1 MIVIQASEVAA
12 LCGLNPYKDEAQA
25 RQDMINRNMGL
36 RSTDSIRTSEIC
48 SKDKSLSELKNKI
61 RSSQGKTQNTGQV
74 AVLTESINKEVS
86 RIESDK
92 ISKISDKLEADSS
105 KITSDGPITRS
116 KQKKLDMLN
125 KEAEEAR
132 KKVESE
138 SLHMVKV
145 LKSDVN
151 TSFGTRK
158 ETNVGKIYESMTY
171 TTLHKDNKCNYWHL
185 CPTAKVVGK
194 FDGFNSN
201 GTLVEIKNRM
211 RRLFGKV
218 PEYER
223 TQVHVHMKMA
233 DVDKA
238 HLVEGHD
245 GKVMI
250 HDVEMDSEFMDQI
263 ETKLLNIVSSI

>member
-92 ISKISDKLEADSS
+92 ISKISDKLKADSS

-116 KQKKLDMLN
+116 KQKKLDVLN

-158 ETNVGKIYESMTY
+158 ETNVGKI
-171 TTLHKDNKCNYWHL
+171 
-185 CPTAKVVGK
+185 
-194 FDGFNSN
+194 
-201 GTLVEIKNRM
+201 
-211 RRLFGKV
+211 
-218 PEYER
+218 
-223 TQVHVHMKMA
+223 
-233 DVDKA
+233 
-238 HLVEGHD
+238 
-245 GKVMI
+245 
-250 HDVEMDSEFMDQI
+250 
-263 ETKLLNIVSSI
+263 